1 MNIAVP
7 YLWLCDHLET
17 SVSPG
22 DMQRLLS
29 LSGPSIEHIEEKSGD
44 KVFDIEVTTNRMD
57 MASVHGI
64 AREAAI
70 ILSHAGKTS
79 TLKHLQQYKP
89 KKHEIISDTRKFPI
103 TIKNNEK
110 LCSRITCII
119 LNVTIG
125 QSPAWLKTRL
135 EQVGIR
141 SLNNVIDVTNYVM
154 TELGQPTHAFD
165 ADLVGKKLVIRES
178 KKGEK
183 LTTLD
188 GKTHRLQRGDIV
200 ADNGKGELIDLI
212 GIMGTANSVV
222 NNETQ
227 RVLFFIEHADPKRIR
242 RTSMG
247 LAVRT
252 NAAQL
257 NEKMIDPNLVMDA
270 LLRGITLFQ
279 EVADAKLE
287 SPILDIYPQP
297 IVEHVIMLPQ
307 ALVQRYLGIDIPA
320 NTQAQILKGLGCK
333 VVSEKTGFSVT
344 IPTFRPDLE
353 IPVDL
358 VEEIARIYGYHNLPS
373 ELMDTRIPTHYPE
386 ETNFTMEY
394 DVKQFL
400 ATLGWQEVYTYSAVS
415 KKLADQSGYSTE
427 EHLKLQNPLNDD
439 HVYLRR
445 SMVPSHEEII
455 ENNRQ
460 VSPLSIFELANV
472 YIPRTHNLP
481 DESLCLTLTS
491 TLPYRVVKGH
501 VEALLRHLY
510 IPADT
515 VRYKQNGDRRAEIL
529 VKGKYIGTLIVEKN
543 SHVVAEFVWKALLAM
558 AKSYPFYQPISQFSP
573 IIEDMTFTLAEKTQ
587 VGEVIETLKKLDG
600 HIQSVEM
607 KDVFH
612 QNVTFTIIY
621 HAANTQMTTQD
632 IEPIR
637 RKIAHTLQNKYK
649 AKHIGRLE

>member
-7 YLWLCDHLET
+7 YLWLCDHLQT
-17 SVSPG
+17 SASPE

-29 LSGPSIEHIEEKSGD
+29 LSGPSIERIEEKHGD

-57 MASVHGI
+57 MASVRGV

-70 ILSHAGKTS
+70 ILSHAGKPS
-79 TLKHLQQYKP
+79 TLKPLQQYKP
-89 KKHEIISDTRKFPI
+89 KKREVIADTKKFPI

-110 LCSRITCII
+110 LCSRISCVI
-119 LNVTIG
+119 LNVKIG

-154 TELGQPTHAFD
+154 TEIGQPTHAFD

-178 KKGEK
+178 KKREK

-188 GKTHRLQRGDIV
+188 GKTYKLHGGDIV

-212 GIMGTANSVV
+212 SIMGTANSVV
-222 NNETQ
+222 NNNTQ

-242 RTSMG
+242 KTSMG
-247 LAVRT
+247 LAIRT

-279 EVADAKLE
+279 EVAEAKLE
-287 SPILDIYPQP
+287 SPILDLYPKP
-297 IVEHVIMLPQ
+297 IAEQTIVLPLS
-307 ALVQRYLGIDIPA
+307 LVQRYLGIDIPA

-333 VVSEKTGFSVT
+333 VVSEKTGFTVT
-344 IPTFRPDLE
+344 IPTFRPDLV

-373 ELMDTRIPTHYPE
+373 QLMDTQIPTQYPE
-386 ETNFTMEY
+386 DTNFTMEY

-400 ATLGWQEVYTYSAVS
+400 ATLGWQEVYSYSAVS
-415 KKLADQSGYSTE
+415 KELAEGSGYSAE

-445 SMVPSHEEII
+445 SLVPSHEEII
-455 ENNRQ
+455 ENNRN
-460 VSPLSIFELANV
+460 VSPRSIFELANV
-472 YIPRTHNLP
+472 YIPRKHDLP
-481 DESLCLTLTS
+481 EESLRLTLTS
-491 TLPYRVVKGH
+491 TLPYRIVKGN
-501 VEALLRHLY
+501 VEALLRHVY

-515 VRYKQNGDRRAEIL
+515 VEYKQTSDRHAEIF
-529 VKGKYIGTLIVEKN
+529 VKGKHVGTLIVEKN
-543 SHVVAEFVWKALLAM
+543 GHVVAELVWKTLLAM
-558 AKSYPFYQPISQFSP
+558 AKPYPYYQSISQFSP
-573 IIEDMTFTLAEKTQ
+573 IIEDMTFTLPAETQ
-587 VGEVIETLKKLDG
+587 VGKVIETLKTVSL
-600 HIQSVEM
+600 S
-607 KDVFH
+607 
-612 QNVTFTIIY
+612 
-621 HAANTQMTTQD
+621 
-632 IEPIR
+632 
-637 RKIAHTLQNKYK
+637 IAHIEFIEMYKQNATFRITYLDSKK
-649 AKHIGRLE
+649 QLTSEDVQPVRKSIINHMRNMFHATVVGKE

>member
-7 YLWLCDHLET
+7 YLWLSDHLET
-17 SVSPG
+17 SVSPE

-29 LSGPSIEHIEEKSGD
+29 LSGPSVERIEQKHGD

-57 MASVHGI
+57 MASVRGV

-89 KKHEIISDTRKFPI
+89 KKREIITEAKKFPI
-103 TIKNNEK
+103 AIKNNDK
-110 LCSRITCII
+110 LCSRITCVV
-119 LNVTIG
+119 LRVKIG

-154 TELGQPTHAFD
+154 TELGQPTHVFD
-165 ADLVGKKLVIRES
+165 ADRVGKKIVIRES

-188 GKTHRLQRGDIV
+188 GKTHTLQRGDIV

-242 RTSMG
+242 KTSMG
-247 LAVRT
+247 LAIRT

-257 NEKMIDPNLVMDA
+257 NEKMIDPSLVMDA

-287 SPILDIYPQP
+287 SPILDLYPKP
-297 IVEHVIMLPQ
+297 IAEQIIMLPL

-373 ELMDTRIPTHYPE
+373 QLMDTRIPTNYPE
-386 ETNFTMEY
+386 DTNFAMEY

-400 ATLGWQEVYTYSAVS
+400 AALGWQEVYTYSAVS
-415 KKLADQSGYSTE
+415 KTLVDQSGYPIG

-439 HVYLRR
+439 HVHLRR
-445 SMVPSHEEII
+445 SLVPSHEEVI
-455 ENNRQ
+455 ENNQ
-460 VSPLSIFELANV
+460 HVLPLSVFELANV
-472 YIPRTHNLP
+472 YIPRTHDLP
-481 DESLCLTLTS
+481 EESLRLALTS
-491 TLPYRVVKGH
+491 TLPYRTVKGH

-510 IPADT
+510 IPAES
-515 VRYKQNGDRRAEIL
+515 VEYKQTGDRNAEIL
-529 VKGKYIGTLIVEKN
+529 VKGKYVGTLIVENN
-543 SHVVAEFVWKALLAM
+543 SRVVAEFVWKAFLSM
-558 AKSYPFYQPISQFSP
+558 AKSYPYYHPISQFSP
-573 IIEDMTFTLAEKTQ
+573 IIEDMTFTLVEKTEI
-587 VGEVIETLKKLDG
+587 GKVIIALKLASPCIANIEFIEMYQHNATFHIVYLDRSK
-600 HIQSVEM
+600 QLTAE
-607 KDVFH
+607 DV
-612 QNVTFTIIY
+612 Q
-621 HAANTQMTTQD
+621 
-632 IEPIR
+632 PL
-637 RKIAHTLQNKYK
+637 RKIIIKRMQHMFRATMVGK
-649 AKHIGRLE
+649 E

>member
-1 MNIAVP
+1 P

-17 SVSPG
+17 SVSPE

-29 LSGPSIEHIEEKSGD
+29 LSGPSVERIEQKHGD
-44 KVFDIEVTTNRMD
+44 NVFDIEVTTNRMD
-57 MASVHGI
+57 TASVRGI

-89 KKHEIISDTRKFPI
+89 KKREVISDTKKFPI
-103 TIKNNEK
+103 TIKNSQT
-110 LCSRITCII
+110 LCSRITCVV
-119 LNVTIG
+119 LHVKIG
-125 QSPAWLKTRL
+125 QSPTWLKTRL

-165 ADLVGKKLVIRES
+165 VDRLGKKMVIRES

-188 GKTHRLQRGDIV
+188 GKTHTLQRGDIV

-242 RTSMG
+242 KTSMG
-247 LAVRT
+247 LAIRT

-257 NEKMIDPNLVMDA
+257 NEKMIDLNLVMDA

-287 SPILDIYPQP
+287 SPILDLYPKP
-297 IVEHVIMLPQ
+297 ITEHVIMLPL
-307 ALVQRYLGIDIPA
+307 AVVQRYLGIDIPV

-344 IPTFRPDLE
+344 TPTFRPDLV

-373 ELMDTRIPTHYPE
+373 QLMDTRIPTNYPE
-386 ETNFTMEY
+386 DTNFIMEY
-394 DVKQFL
+394 DVKHFL

-415 KKLADQSGYSTE
+415 KRLADQSGYSTKD
-427 EHLKLQNPLNDD
+427 HLKLQNPLNDD

-445 SMVPSHEEII
+445 SLVPSHEEVI
-455 ENNRQ
+455 ENNPH
-460 VSPLSIFELANV
+460 VLPLSVFELANV
-472 YIPRTHNLP
+472 YIPRTHDLP
-481 DESLCLTLTS
+481 EESLRLTLTS

-501 VEALLRHLY
+501 VEVSLRHLY

-515 VRYKQNGDRRAEIL
+515 VEYKQIGDRHAEIL
-529 VKGKYIGTLIVEKN
+529 VKGKYVGALLVEKN
-543 SHVVAEFVWKALLAM
+543 GHVVAEFVWKALLAM
-558 AKSYPFYQPISQFSP
+558 AKSYPYYHPISQFSP
-573 IIEDMTFTLAEKTQ
+573 IIEDMTFTLVEKKN
-587 VGEVIETLKKLDG
+587 VGKVIETLMKLDKNI
-600 HIQSVEM
+600 HSVEM
-607 KDVFH
+607 RDVFH

-621 HAANTQMTTQD
+621 HAMNLQMTTQD

-637 RKIAHTLQNKYK
+637 KKIALTLQNKFK
-649 AKHIGRLE
+649 AKHVGKLG

>member
-17 SVSPG
+17 SVSPE

-29 LSGPSIEHIEEKSGD
+29 LSGPSIERIEEKHGD

-57 MASVHGI
+57 MASVRGV
-64 AREAAI
+64 AREGAS

-89 KKHEIISDTRKFPI
+89 KKREVTTEAKKFPI
-103 TIKNNEK
+103 IIKNDPK
-110 LCSRITCII
+110 LCSRITCVI
-119 LNVTIG
+119 LNVNIG
-125 QSPAWLKTRL
+125 QSPTWLKTRL

-188 GKTHRLQRGDIV
+188 GKTHTLQRGDIV

-222 NNETQ
+222 NNNT
-227 RVLFFIEHADPKRIR
+227 RRILFFIEHADPKRIR
-242 RTSMG
+242 KTSMR
-247 LAVRT
+247 LAIRT

-257 NEKMIDPNLVMDA
+257 NEKMIDPNLVMDT

-279 EVADAKLE
+279 EVAGAKLE
-287 SPILDIYPQP
+287 SPILDIYPKP
-297 IVEHVIMLPQ
+297 IAEQVIMLPL
-307 ALVQRYLGIDIPA
+307 ALVRRYLGIDIPA
-320 NTQAQILKGLGCK
+320 NTQAQILKSLGCK

-386 ETNFTMEY
+386 DTNFTMEY
-394 DVKQFL
+394 GVKQFL

-415 KKLADQSGYSTE
+415 KILADQSGYSAK
-427 EHLKLQNPLNDD
+427 EHVKLQNPLNDD

-445 SMVPSHEEII
+445 SLVPSHEEII
-455 ENNRQ
+455 EHNRQ
-460 VSPLSIFELANV
+460 VLPLSIFELANV
-472 YIPRTHNLP
+472 YIPRTRDLP
-481 DESLCLTLTS
+481 EESLRLTLTS
-491 TLPYRVVKGH
+491 TLSYRIVKGH

-510 IPADT
+510 IPANT
-515 VRYKQNGDRRAEIL
+515 VEYKQNGDRHAEIL
-529 VKGKYIGTLIVEKN
+529 VKGTYVGTLIVEKN
-543 SHVVAEFVWKALLAM
+543 GHVVAEFVWKALLAM

-573 IIEDMTFTLAEKTQ
+573 IIEDMTFTLPANTQ
-587 VGEVIETLKKLDG
+587 IGKVTETLKKLDG
-600 HIQSVEM
+600 RIQSVEM
-607 KDVFH
+607 KDIFH
-612 QNVTFTIIY
+612 QNVTFTIVY
-621 HAANTQMTTQD
+621 HAAGIQLTTED
-632 IEPIR
+632 IEPVR
-637 RKIAHTLQNKYK
+637 KKIAFHLQNTYK